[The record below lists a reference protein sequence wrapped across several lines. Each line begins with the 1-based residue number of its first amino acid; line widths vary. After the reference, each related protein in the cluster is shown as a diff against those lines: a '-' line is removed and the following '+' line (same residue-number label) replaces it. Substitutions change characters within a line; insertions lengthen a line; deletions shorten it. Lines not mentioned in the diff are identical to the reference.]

1 VRQAGEALRQ
11 LDEAAASAGNPKR
24 LALIPCSGVGLD
36 VVCVAYTGY
45 WLASYPR
52 SGNTLLRVILKRCF
66 GQPSQSIYDDAELAE
81 PGLAQIIGREAVDD
95 DPHGFIARAREA
107 GRSLYVKT
115 HELPPVDH
123 HPAIYVVRDG
133 RSAVVSHAHYVR
145 DILKRD
151 LTLNAVIEGK
161 AGQSWS
167 QHVRAWLL
175 PARANTLMVRY
186 EDLAAGDITT
196 LKKISDFIGQPLLRD
211 FDVSFDALHAL
222 SPAFFRSGSDT
233 ANIHELDGE
242 ALRLFERLHGE
253 TLRAIRKP
261 ARAPSARAAATA

>member
-95 DPHGFIARAREA
+95 DPYGFIARAREA